1 MNRNRKKIAV
11 GCIIASLSVG
21 TVLVTTAT
29 PSILPGNGGKGSIII
44 DNSDFL
50 PEAGV
55 TRVLD
60 KSLGINS
67 LETFGNAQ
75 TETGTAIN
83 TTEQAAEASQPEA
96 AAAEAA
102 VAPEEAPVVES
113 PYADIAIAQVNN
125 YVNIRSLPGE
135 EGEILGKLYNNS
147 AATILGEENG
157 WYQITSGTVQGYVK
171 AQYVVSGQEA
181 EAIAAQVGHRV
192 ATVTTQTLR
201 VRDNVGLDAPVQTL
215 VPMGEELEVK
225 EELEGW
231 VRVALDADVEGFVSA
246 DYVSIRTEF
255 VQAESI
261 AEEQA
266 RLEEE
271 RRQKEAAEEA
281 ARKADEEAKAAAA
294 KKKAQAEA
302 AEAKKQAEAQRK
314 AAAQQQAAAEQQAAA
329 GQQAATPS
337 NSGSVSGIRQTIVN
351 YALKFLGNKYRYGGT
366 SLTNGTDCSGFVQS
380 VYRDCGISI
389 GRSSRDQAAGGTKI
403 SISELQP
410 GDLLF
415 YAKGST
421 INHVAL
427 YIGNGQVVHAS
438 SPSTGIRISN
448 YNYRTP
454 CKAVRYLP

>member
-1 MNRNRKKIAV
+1 MNRNRKKLVI
-11 GCIIASLSVG
+11 GCVVATLGAG
-21 TVLVTTAT
+21 TVLATTAS
-29 PSILPGNGGKGSIII
+29 PSVLPGHSAKVGIIM
-44 DNSDFL
+44 DSSEFM

-55 TRVLD
+55 SLVLD
-60 KSLGINS
+60 KSTESNT
-67 LETFGNAQ
+67 LENTPAAAAADNAQ
-75 TETGTAIN
+75 TE
-83 TTEQAAEASQPEA
+83 EAVPA
-96 AAAEAA
+96 TEAA
-102 VAPEEAPVVES
+102 VDVQAPEEAAAPVVES

-135 EGEILGKLYNNS
+135 NGEILGKLYNNS

-181 EAIAAQVGHRV
+181 EAIAAQVGHRI
-192 ATVTTQTLR
+192 ATVNTQTLR
-201 VRDNVGLDAPVQTL
+201 VRDDVGLDASVQTL

-231 VRVALDADVEGFVSA
+231 VRVALDADVEGYVSA
-246 DYVSIRTEF
+246 DYVTIRTEF

-261 AEEQA
+261 EEEKARLAEEKRQ
-266 RLEEE
+266 REE
-271 RRQKEAAEEA
+271 AEEA
-281 ARKADEEAKAAAA
+281 ARKADEAAKAAKA

-302 AEAKKQAEAQRK
+302 AEAQKQAEAQQKK
-314 AAAQQQAAAEQQAAA
+314 AEAQKQAETIQNNVGTAQ
-329 GQQAATPS
+329 
-337 NSGSVSGIRQTIVN
+337 VSGIRQTIVN
-351 YALKFLGNKYRYGGT
+351 YALQFLGNKYKYGGT
-366 SLTNGTDCSGFVQS
+366 SLTGGTDCSGFVQS

-389 GRSSRDQAAGGTKI
+389 GRSSRDQAAGGTQI
-403 SISELQP
+403 AIGDVQP

-454 CKAVRYLP
+454 CKAVRYLQ